1 MVNRDEEN
9 EAHKVIS
16 PVKYPDDTQKRRMLS
31 KTVEIMIIAGM
42 ENHVYKFENELKKQV
57 EGGPIGLALTGE
69 VADCYLIGWDK
80 KFLKKLESF
89 GIHIIIYER
98 FKDDITMVAEAL
110 EKGSKL
116 VDGKIVIDEEKR
128 KNDLSK
134 EDDEISMEII
144 LEIAESIDDI
154 VKFSVDLPTKHENG
168 KIAILD
174 LEVNV
179 NKEEQNRIDFEFYEK
194 PSKNKRVILE
204 NAALPSKQKRT
215 ILTQECL
222 RRLRNTKVELGR
234 ETQIKHLNN
243 YMLKLKN
250 SGYSVKYRTEIL
262 DSALKAFEQMLKEDK
277 EGTKPLF
284 RNKEWNKE
292 ERSKAKNNQ
301 KLNWYKGCGK
311 NEIEYKTVL
320 FVPVTK
326 GGKLVKE
333 LKQREEEV
341 NKFSKER
348 IKIVEGGGIQMK
360 NLLVKKN
367 PFPITK
373 CDRKKC
379 IICESNVTGKMKIP
393 CNSSNVGYKLICDT
407 CSDKGKNKV
416 YEGETARSAR
426 IRGSEHFNGFK
437 NDRMDNAL
445 YKHKHNDHE
454 NEEMK
459 FSMKITQRFRDP
471 LSRQANEAV
480 RISSRKKDELLNSK
494 NEFNHPPIA
503 RISVERNKQKYNV
516 KNIIRT
522 VQPGL

>member
-1 MVNRDEEN
+1 M
-9 EAHKVIS
+9 
-16 PVKYPDDTQKRRMLS
+16 
-31 KTVEIMIIAGM
+31 
-42 ENHVYKFENELKKQV
+42 
-57 EGGPIGLALTGE
+57 ALTGE

-89 GIHIIIYER
+89 GINILVYER
-98 FKDDITMVAEAL
+98 FKDDITLVAEAL

-116 VDGKIVIDEEKR
+116 VEGKIVMDEEKR
-128 KNDLSK
+128 KNDSSK
-134 EDDEISMEII
+134 KDDEISMEII
-144 LEIAESIDDI
+144 KEIAESIDDI
-154 VKFSVDLPTKHENG
+154 VKFSVDLPSNHTNE

-204 NAALPSKQKRT
+204 DAALPSKQKRT

-243 YMLKLKN
+243 FMLKLKN

-262 DSALKAFEQMLKEDK
+262 DSAWKAFEQMLKEDK

-292 ERSKAKNNQ
+292 ERSKIKKEQ
-301 KLNWYKGCGK
+301 KVNWYKGCGK
-311 NEIEYKTVL
+311 KEIEYKTVL

-333 LKQREEEV
+333 LKQREEEI

-348 IKIVEGGGIQMK
+348 IKIVEGGGVQMK
-360 NLLVKKN
+360 NILVNKN
-367 PFPITK
+367 PFPTTR
-373 CDRKKC
+373 CDKKKC
-379 IICESNVTGKMKIP
+379 IICDSNVTGKMKIP
-393 CNSSNVGYKLICDT
+393 CNSSNVGYRLICDT
-407 CSDKGKNKV
+407 CSDRGKNKI

-426 IRGSEHFNGFK
+426 IRGTEHYNGFK
-437 NDRMDNAL
+437 NDRADNAL

-459 FSMKITQRFRDP
+459 FSMEITKRFRDP

-480 RISSRKKDELLNSK
+480 RISSRQKSELLNSK

-503 RISVERNKQKYNV
+503 RICVERSKH
-516 KNIIRT
+516 KNNFKNNIRT